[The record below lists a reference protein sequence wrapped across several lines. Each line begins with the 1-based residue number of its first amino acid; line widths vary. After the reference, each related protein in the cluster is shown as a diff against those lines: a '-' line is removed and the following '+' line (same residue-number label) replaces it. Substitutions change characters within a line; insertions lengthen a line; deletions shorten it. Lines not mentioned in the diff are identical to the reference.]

1 MSITPTICNFY
12 VTGNLIT
19 KLSIALRVTDSFT
32 GEMVLNAIRV
42 SIPENSKIAYRNP
55 SGYFIFTDIKEG
67 NYLVAIDS
75 EIFFPAN
82 EQIDTSSLDIKNP
95 VVTINLIPKP
105 AYPFPENATL
115 IRGIV
120 TGITGPVENAS
131 IKVIGKQFET
141 MTDERGEFALY
152 FKDIKNEH
160 IQINI
165 QKGGDTK
172 IITAD
177 VFERKTVSIGVIP
190 FP

>member
-1 MSITPTICNFY
+1 MNPTIDNFY
-12 VTGNLIT
+12 ITDSLIT

-32 GEMVLNAIRV
+32 GEMVLNSIRV
-42 SIPENSKIAYRNP
+42 SIPENNKIAYKNP
-55 SGYFIFTDIKEG
+55 SGYFIFTDIKED

-75 EIFFPAN
+75 EIFFPVN
-82 EQIDTSSLDIKNP
+82 KQIDISSLDPKNP
-95 VVTINLIPKP
+95 VVTINLIPNP

-120 TGITGPVENAS
+120 TGIAGPIENAS
-131 IKVIGKQFET
+131 IKVISKQIET

-172 IITAD
+172 VISAD
-177 VFERKTVSIGVIP
+177 VLERRTVSIGVIP

>member
-1 MSITPTICNFY
+1 MSSTIDNFY
-12 VTGNLIT
+12 ITDSLIT
-19 KLSIALRVTDSFT
+19 KLSMALQITDSFT
-32 GEMVLNAIRV
+32 GEMVFDVVRV
-42 SIPENSKIAYRNP
+42 SIPENNKIAYKNP
-55 SGYFIFTDIKEG
+55 SGYFIFTDLRDG
-67 NYLVAIDS
+67 NYLVEIDS
-75 EIFFPAN
+75 EIFFPVN
-82 EQIDTSSLDIKNP
+82 KQIDTSSLDPKNP

-120 TGITGPVENAS
+120 TRITGPVENAL

-177 VFERKTVSIGVIP
+177 VFERKTISTGIIP